1 METNVI
7 EYKCPCC
14 NAGLRFAGD
23 SQQLTCEFCDN
34 TFELD
39 AVKAYNASVADS
51 VQETVQWEPQES
63 AQWEEQE
70 QENIRSYQCPSCG
83 GQIITDDNT
92 AATFCPYCDNPTI
105 VPNQVTG
112 GLKPDGVIPFKT
124 TKEDAKAAFLRSC
137 KGRPLLPKF
146 FTSQSRVEKITGM
159 YVPFWLYDCD
169 ARFDGSYKATRI
181 HIWSDSKYNY
191 TKTDHYLLERG
202 ADAAFVRIPMDGSE
216 KMDDEYMESIE
227 PYDYSAIVPFDMGYL
242 TGYLAE
248 SYDIPA
254 EAGESRIQQRV
265 EESMKDLIAPSTAG
279 YNTVLPTGKHVK
291 VTHGKASYILMPVWM
306 LNTKYNGKIY
316 TFAMNGQTG
325 KISGT
330 FPVSRNKALGWF
342 GGVTAAVTLL
352 VHLIQ
357 MML

>member
-1 METNVI
+1 LETKVI

-14 NAGLRFAGD
+14 NAGLRFSGD

-34 TFELD
+34 TFEMD
-39 AVKAYNASVADS
+39 AVKAYNASIS
-51 VQETVQWEPQES
+51 ETVPEAVEWEQKPQQQWQDEKS
-63 AQWEEQE
+63 IKA
-70 QENIRSYQCPSCG
+70 YQCPSCG
-83 GQIITDDNT
+83 GEILTDDNT

-105 VPNQVTG
+105 VPHQVAGT
-112 GLKPDGVIPFKT
+112 LKPDGVIPFKT
-124 TKEDAKAAFLRSC
+124 TKEDAKNAFLKSC

-146 FTSQSRVEKITGM
+146 FTSQSRLEKITGM

-169 ARFDGSYKATRI
+169 ARYEGTFKATRI
-181 HIWSDSKYNY
+181 RVWSDSRYNY
-191 TKTDHYLLERG
+191 TKTDHFLLERG
-202 ADAAFVRIPMDGSE
+202 ANAAFARIPMDGSE

-227 PYDYSAIVPFDMGYL
+227 PYDYNAILPFDMAYL

-254 EAGESRIQQRV
+254 EKGENRVRQRV
-265 EESMKDLIAPSTAG
+265 EESMKDLIASSTAG
-279 YNTVLPTGKHVK
+279 YNTVVPTGKNIN
-291 VTHGKASYILMPVWM
+291 VTHGKARYILMPVWM
-306 LNTKYNGKIY
+306 LNTKYNGKLY

-330 FPVSRNKALGWF
+330 YPVSKNKAWGWF

-352 VHLIQ
+352 MQLLQ
-357 MML
+357 ML

>member
-1 METNVI
+1 MDRHVI

-14 NAGLRFAGD
+14 NAGLRFAGEN
-23 SQQLTCEFCDN
+23 QQLTCEFCDN

-39 AVKAYNASVADS
+39 AVKAYNLTLEAPA
-51 VQETVQWEPQES
+51 QEQVQWEQEDTKTWS
-63 AQWEEQE
+63 ETE

-83 GQIITDDNT
+83 GEILTDDNT

-105 VPNQVTG
+105 VPNQVSG

-124 TKEDAKAAFLRSC
+124 TKEDAKAAFLKSC

-146 FTSQSRVEKITGM
+146 FSSDARVEKISGM
-159 YVPFWLYDCD
+159 YVPFWLYDCE
-169 ARFDGSYKATRI
+169 ARYDGSFKATRI
-181 HIWSDSKYNY
+181 RTWSDSRYNY

-202 ADAAFVRIPMDGSE
+202 ADAIFSRIPMDGSR
-216 KMDDEYMESIE
+216 KMDDAYMESIE
-227 PYDYSAIVPFDMGYL
+227 PYDYNAITEFDMAYL

-254 EAGESRIQQRV
+254 TDGEERIRQRV

-279 YNTVLPTGKHVK
+279 YNTVIPTSRNLK
-291 VTHGKASYILMPVWM
+291 VSHSKASYILMPVWM
-306 LNTKYNGKIY
+306 LNTRYNGKIY

-325 KISGT
+325 KVSGT
-330 FPVSRNKALGWF
+330 YPVSRAKALGWF
-342 GGVTAAVTLL
+342 FGVAASVTAL
-352 VHLIQ
+352 VHMAQMLI
-357 MML
+357 

>member
-1 METNVI
+1 MDRHVI

-14 NAGLRFAGD
+14 NAGLRFAGEN
-23 SQQLTCEFCDN
+23 QQLTCEFCDN

-39 AVKAYNASVADS
+39 AVKAYNLTLEAPA
-51 VQETVQWEPQES
+51 QEQVQWEQEDTKTWS
-63 AQWEEQE
+63 ETE

-83 GQIITDDNT
+83 GEILTDDNT

-105 VPNQVTG
+105 VPNQVSG

-124 TKEDAKAAFLRSC
+124 TKEDAKAAFLKSC

-146 FTSQSRVEKITGM
+146 FSSDARVEKISGM
-159 YVPFWLYDCD
+159 YVPFWLYDCE
-169 ARFDGSYKATRI
+169 ARYDGSFKATRI
-181 HIWSDSKYNY
+181 RTWSDSRYNY

-202 ADAAFVRIPMDGSE
+202 ADAIFSRIPMDGSR
-216 KMDDEYMESIE
+216 KMDDAYMESIE
-227 PYDYSAIVPFDMGYL
+227 PYDYNAITEFDMAYL

-254 EAGESRIQQRV
+254 TDGEERIRQRV

-279 YNTVLPTGKHVK
+279 YNTAIPTSRNLK
-291 VTHGKASYILMPVWM
+291 VSHSKASYILMPVWM
-306 LNTKYNGKIY
+306 LNTRYNGKIY

-325 KISGT
+325 KVSGT
-330 FPVSRNKALGWF
+330 YPVSRAKALGWF
-342 GGVTAAVTLL
+342 FGVAASVTAL
-352 VHLIQ
+352 VHMAQMLI
-357 MML
+357 